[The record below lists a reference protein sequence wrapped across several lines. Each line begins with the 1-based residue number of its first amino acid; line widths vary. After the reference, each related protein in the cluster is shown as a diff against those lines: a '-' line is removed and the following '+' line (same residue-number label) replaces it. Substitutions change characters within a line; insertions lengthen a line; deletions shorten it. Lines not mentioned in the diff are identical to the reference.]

1 LRFRLNWS
9 DGRGLRRPCVAGVGL
24 IALALA
30 LAVASPAQAAGP
42 YVLEVREA
50 IESTGFG
57 EVACEY
63 KVEGVLEVEQP
74 CEALEFE
81 TKKQVKLKPAPEPGS
96 EFVHFENGTGSA
108 SACNGLTGTCT
119 FTIEA
124 DSYVEARFDAIA
136 PSLAVH
142 PAGEGEVSCM
152 IEGWSQ
158 SCEAPEEYEFEAK
171 VTVIPEPAEGWEF
184 AGYRNGTGS
193 AKPCVG
199 LKPSEPCTFILKED
213 STIEAVFEPI
223 MYALKITKAGTGQG
237 AVTCNGTT
245 CSSYPDG
252 AEVTLKAT
260 PASGSTFSGW
270 SGEGCSGTGTCL
282 VTIEAAPAAVTATF
296 QAISEPIMYA
306 LKITKAGTGQGT
318 VTCNGTTCAS
328 SYVDG
333 AEVTLKATPA
343 SGSTFAGWSG
353 EGCSGT
359 GTCLVTIEAAP
370 AAVTATF
377 QASTP
382 PPPPPPPT
390 LEPEGTAKAGAI
402 AKVKAG
408 KAQVKLTCAGG
419 PCNGTL
425 KLTAKLLQGGKR
437 KSLTIGR
444 GSFSIAEGAATTL
457 KVKLSASAVRE
468 LAKAH
473 SLKARAGGSD
483 VIAGPV
489 KLKLAAGG

>member
-296 QAISEPIMYA
+296 QA
-306 LKITKAGTGQGT
+306 
-318 VTCNGTTCAS
+318 
-328 SYVDG
+328 
-333 AEVTLKATPA
+333 
-343 SGSTFAGWSG
+343 
-353 EGCSGT
+353 
-359 GTCLVTIEAAP
+359 
-370 AAVTATF
+370 
-377 QASTP
+377 STP